1 MAAALSAIVVLLL
14 IGAATV
20 HVAYLEK
27 MIARRYVEYLQA
39 SYLAESGIER
49 ARAAMFSGPDVLTG
63 PETTFNLE
71 IYEPDLAGNAVITV
85 TQPPLDGLLTVKSTG
100 QMSGGAK
107 RIWQAHMTAPPGY
120 EVYCE
125 KLSLNPELG
134 IDLILQTFGIISP
147 EPGAPL
153 LGELNVDPR
162 CRAACQELNVGEGSF
177 QGGHTRRYQPAGP
190 VDIMFWSQAAQAEGF
205 DWGDYS
211 YHYIDGSIVL
221 PPVLGDSIYA
231 VNGDVLI
238 YSGAG
243 ELNLQNCLI
252 IAAGDI
258 WIVNMG
264 DAPSHVTGLC
274 RAGGDINLYQRNNDM
289 QVRAYLCA
297 GRNVSICCGGP
308 GDHVYLQPVEA
319 SEFFGRIPPTIRGK
333 LGYLS
338 IKSYQETA
346 V

>member
-1 MAAALSAIVVLLL
+1 MVAALSTIVVLLL

-27 MIARRYVEYLQA
+27 MIAQRYVEYLQA

-49 ARAAMFSGPDVLTG
+49 ARAALFSDPDVLTG
-63 PETTFNLE
+63 TETTFNLE
-71 IYEPDLAGNAVITV
+71 ICEPDLVGSAVITV
-85 TQPPLDGLLTVKSTG
+85 TQPLLDGLLTVKSTG
-100 QMSGGAK
+100 QMSAGAK
-107 RIWQAHMTAPPGY
+107 RIWQAVLTAPPGY

-125 KLSLNPELG
+125 KFSFNPEPG
-134 IDLILQTFGIISP
+134 IDLVLQTFGIISP

-153 LGELNVDPR
+153 LGKLNVDAR

-177 QGGHTRRYQPAGP
+177 QGSHTRRYQPAGP
-190 VDIMFWSQAAQAEGF
+190 VDIEFWSRVAQGEGF
-205 DWGDYS
+205 NWGDYS
-211 YHYIDGSIVL
+211 FNYINGSIVL

-238 YSGAG
+238 YCGAG

-252 IAAGDI
+252 IASGDI

-264 DAPSHVTGLC
+264 DASSHVTGLY
-274 RAGGDINLYQRNNDM
+274 RAGGDINLYQLKNDM
-289 QVRAYLCA
+289 EVRAYLCA
-297 GRNVSICCGGP
+297 GRNVSICCGGS
-308 GDHVYLQPVEA
+308 GDCVYLKPMEA
-319 SEFFGRIPPTIRGK
+319 PEFFMRIPPTIRGK
-333 LGYLS
+333 LGFLT
-338 IKSYQETA
+338 IKSYQEAA